1 MPMLRFR
8 SPPREGRIPPGPRS
22 RHRCCRFQSPPRE
35 GRIVQNSGTTSGT
48 SVFPVTS
55 PRGEDPPSGRLQ
67 TSGHSFQSP
76 PREGRIA
83 ATPATLAIIQGFQS
97 PPREGRILVAG
108 HDCQQRGRFQSPP
121 REGRILPVLPLQ
133 RFRRDV
139 SSHLPARGGSWPI
152 DDLDVTDWFPV
163 TSPRGEDRYGR
174 LYDRKSRMFP
184 VTSPRGEDQQNQ
196 PD

>member
-1 MPMLRFR
+1 MPMLRFP
-8 SPPREGRIPPGPRS
+8 SPPRKERIPPPGPRS

-76 PREGRIA
+76 PREGRI
-83 ATPATLAIIQGFQS
+83 
-97 PPREGRILVAG
+97 LVAG

-152 DDLDVTDWFPV
+152 DDLVVTDWFPV